1 MLDLLLRDVRVITID
16 DERPTASA
24 IGVLGGRIVGLDE
37 EVEGLPVRTVVE
49 GDGAV
54 VVPGFGDAH
63 NHMAWFGQ
71 SLGEIDLSAAAT
83 LAAIEESVAG
93 DAVHLA
99 ADDWVVGSGYD
110 DTVIGAHPDRHLLDR
125 AGGGRPVWLKHRSG
139 HMSVVSSE
147 VLRRCGVL
155 DGRADAPV
163 GGVVVRDGSG
173 QPTGLLQE
181 RAQQLVDA
189 LVKPYPVDELATAL
203 GRASAVYAAEG
214 LTHVVE
220 AGIGLGLIG
229 RSPVEA
235 AAYVLARER
244 GLLRTRVEL
253 MVASDTLHNLTAHPD
268 DGMDV
273 GLDLG
278 LRTGFGDDRL
288 RLGPMKI
295 WLDGSLIG
303 RTAALS
309 EPFCDHGSAVFQD
322 DPAQMRRR
330 MVDAHRA
337 GWRVAAHA
345 IGDEAV
351 DLALDTFAEALR
363 LSPRGDVRHRI
374 EHAGLVRPDQLARFA
389 DLGVVPVPQPRFLH
403 AVGDTMATAV
413 GPRRA
418 DWLYRHR
425 SFLDA
430 GLRVPGSSDRPVAP
444 GAPLLGMQSM
454 VERLSSGG
462 AVIGEDERVTA
473 AQALR
478 AYTIDEAWASH
489 DERTRGSVSPG
500 KAADLVLLADDPLRV
515 DADRIGAIRV
525 LATLL
530 AGTPVHDD
538 PGLFSGLDAPTA
550 PIPHTRGARP

>member
-1 MLDLLLRDVRVITID
+1 VLDLLLRDVLVHTVD
-16 DERPTASA
+16 DARPTASA
-24 IGVLGGRIVGLDE
+24 VGVLGGRVVGLDD
-37 EVEGLPVRTVVE
+37 EVVDLPARSVVD
-49 GDGAV
+49 GAGAV

-71 SLGEIDLSAAAT
+71 SLGEIDLSGAAS
-83 LAAIEESVAG
+83 LAAVGEAVARDSAGLPG
-93 DAVHLA
+93 DA
-99 ADDWVVGSGYD
+99 WVVGSGYD
-110 DTVIGAHPDRHLLDR
+110 DTVMGAHPDRRLLDR

-155 DGRADAPV
+155 DGRAEVPD
-163 GGVVVRDGSG
+163 GGVVVRDRSG
-173 QPTGLLQE
+173 EPTGLLQE
-181 RAQQLVDA
+181 RAQRLVDD
-189 LVKPYPVDELATAL
+189 LVKPYPVEEVAAAL
-203 GRASAVYAAEG
+203 GRASEVYAAEG

-220 AGIGLGLIG
+220 AGIGLGLLG
-229 RSPVEA
+229 RTPVEA
-235 AAYVLARER
+235 AAYLVARER

-253 MVASDTLHNLTAHPD
+253 MVASDTLHPLRAHPA
-268 DGMDV
+268 DGVDV

-309 EPFCDHGSAVFQD
+309 EPFCDHGTAVFQD
-322 DPAQMRRR
+322 DPDQMRRL
-330 MVDAHRA
+330 VLDAHRA

-345 IGDEAV
+345 IGDDAV
-351 DLALDTFAEALR
+351 ELALDTFAEAAR
-363 LSPRGDVRHRI
+363 THPRADVRHRI
-374 EHAGLVRPDQLARFA
+374 EHAGLVRPDQLPRFA
-389 DLGVVPVPQPRFLH
+389 ELGVVPVPQPRFLH
-403 AVGDTMATAV
+403 AVGDTMAAAV

-418 DWLYRHR
+418 DWLYRVR

-430 GLRVPGSSDRPVAP
+430 GVRVPGSSDRPVAP

-462 AVIGEDERVTA
+462 AVIGADERVSA

-489 DERTRGSVSPG
+489 DEHTRGSVTRG
-500 KAADLVLLADDPLRV
+500 KLADLVLLDDDPLRV
-515 DADRIGAIRV
+515 AADRIGAIGV
-525 LATLL
+525 LTTLV
-530 AGTPVHDD
+530 AGSPVHDT
-538 PGLFSGLDAPTA
+538 GLFSGQDLPTT
-550 PIPHTRGARP
+550 PHTRGTQA

>member
-1 MLDLLLRDVRVITID
+1 VLDLLLRDVRVTTVD
-16 DERPTASA
+16 DARPTASA
-24 IGVLGGRIVGLDE
+24 VGVLGGRIVGLDE
-37 EVEGLPVRTVVE
+37 DVSGLPARTVVD

-71 SLGEIDLSAAAT
+71 SLGEIDLSPAGT
-83 LAAIEESVAG
+83 LAAIGEAVAAG
-93 DAVHLA
+93 SADLPPDA
-99 ADDWVVGSGYD
+99 WVVGSGYD
-110 DTVIGAHPDRHLLDR
+110 DTVIGAHPDRRLLDR
-125 AGGGRPVWLKHRSG
+125 AAEGRPVWLKHRSG

-155 DGRADAPV
+155 DGRADAPE

-173 QPTGLLQE
+173 EPTGLLQE
-181 RAQQLVDA
+181 RAQQLVDD
-189 LVKPYPVDELATAL
+189 LVKPYAVDDVATAL

-220 AGIGLGLIG
+220 AGIGLGLLG
-229 RSPVEA
+229 RTPVEA
-235 AAYVLARER
+235 AAYLLARDR
-244 GLLRTRVEL
+244 GLLLNRVEL
-253 MVASDTLHNLTAHPD
+253 MVASDTLHPLRAHPD
-268 DGMDV
+268 DCIDV

-309 EPFCDHGSAVFQD
+309 EPFCDHGTAVLQD
-322 DPAQMRRR
+322 DPDRMRQLII
-330 MVDAHRA
+330 DAHRA

-345 IGDEAV
+345 IGDDAV
-351 DLALDTFAEALR
+351 DLALDAFAEAAR
-363 LSPRGDVRHRI
+363 VHPRADVRHRI

-389 DLGVVPVPQPRFLH
+389 ELGVVPVPQPRFLY
-403 AVGDTMATAV
+403 AIGDTMAAAV
-413 GPRRA
+413 GARRA

-454 VERLSSGG
+454 VERRSSGG
-462 AVIGEDERVTA
+462 AVIGADERVSA

-478 AYTIDEAWASH
+478 AYTLDEAWASH
-489 DERTRGSVSPG
+489 DELTRGSVTRG
-500 KAADLVLLADDPLRV
+500 KVADLVLLDDDPLRV
-515 DADRIGAIRV
+515 EPDRIGAIGV

-530 AGTPVHDD
+530 AGAPVHDT
-538 PGLFSGLDAPTA
+538 GLFAGRDPSPT
-550 PIPHTRGARP
+550 PDTRGRQA

>member
-1 MLDLLLRDVRVITID
+1 VLDLLLRDVRVITVD
-16 DERPTASA
+16 DARPTASA
-24 IGVLGGRIVGLDE
+24 VGVLGGRIVGLDE
-37 EVEGLPVRTVVE
+37 DVEGLPARTVVD

-83 LAAIEESVAG
+83 LAAIEEAVAG
-93 DAVHLA
+93 GSAHLSPDA
-99 ADDWVVGSGYD
+99 WVVGSGYD
-110 DTVIGAHPDRHLLDR
+110 DTVIGTHPDRQMLDR
-125 AGGGRPVWLKHRSG
+125 AAEGRPVWLKHRSG

-155 DGRADAPV
+155 DGRAVAPD

-173 QPTGLLQE
+173 EPTGLLQE

-189 LVKPYPVDELATAL
+189 LVKPYPVDEVATAL
-203 GRASAVYAAEG
+203 GRASTVYAAEG

-220 AGIGLGLIG
+220 AGIGLGLLG
-229 RSPVEA
+229 RTPVEA
-235 AAYVLARER
+235 AAYLLARER
-244 GLLRTRVEL
+244 GLLLNRVEL
-253 MVASDTLHNLTAHPD
+253 MVASDTLHPLRAHPD

-309 EPFCDHGSAVFQD
+309 EPFCDHGTAVLQA
-322 DPAQMRRR
+322 DPDEMSRL

-345 IGDEAV
+345 IGDGAV
-351 DLALDTFAEALR
+351 DLALDTFAEAAR
-363 LSPRGDVRHRI
+363 SHPRDDVRHRI
-374 EHAGLVRPDQLARFA
+374 EHAGVVRPDQLARFA

-403 AVGDTMATAV
+403 AVGDTMVAAV

-418 DWLYRHR
+418 GWLYRHR

-462 AVIGEDERVTA
+462 SVIGEDERVSA
-473 AQALR
+473 YEALR
-478 AYTIDEAWASH
+478 AYTLDEAWASH

-500 KAADLVLLADDPLRV
+500 KVADLAVLTDDPLRV
-515 DADRIGAIRV
+515 DADRIGAIGV
-525 LATLL
+525 LTTLL
-530 AGTPVHDD
+530 AGTPVHDT
-538 PGLFSGLDAPTA
+538 GLFAGRDLSPAPD
-550 PIPHTRGARP
+550 HQTRGAQA

>member
-1 MLDLLLRDVRVITID
+1 MLDLLLRDVHVVTVD
-16 DERPTASA
+16 DARPTASA

-37 EVEGLPVRTVVE
+37 EVESLPARAVVDGE
-49 GDGAV
+49 GAV

-71 SLGEIDLSAAAT
+71 SLGEVDLSAAGT
-83 LAAIEESVAG
+83 LAALEEAVAR
-93 DAVHLA
+93 DAA
-99 ADDWVVGSGYD
+99 ALPRDTWVVGSGYD
-110 DTVIGAHPDRHLLDR
+110 DTVIGAHPDRQLLDR
-125 AGGGRPVWLKHRSG
+125 AGEGRPVWLKHRSG

-155 DGRADAPV
+155 DGDADAPA
-163 GGVVVRDGSG
+163 GGVVVRDGAGS
-173 QPTGLLQE
+173 PTGLLQE
-181 RAQQLVDA
+181 RAQELVDA
-189 LVKPYPVDELATAL
+189 LVKPYPVDDVAAAL

-220 AGIGLGLIG
+220 AGIGLGLLG
-229 RSPVEA
+229 RTPVEA
-235 AAYVLARER
+235 AAYTVARER
-244 GLLRTRVEL
+244 ALLRTRVEL
-253 MVASDTLHNLTAHPD
+253 MVASDTLHPLRAHPD
-268 DGMDV
+268 DDIGV

-309 EPFCDHGSAVFQD
+309 SPFCDHGTAVYQD
-322 DPAQMRRR
+322 DPDRMRRLV
-330 MVDAHRA
+330 VDAHRA

-345 IGDEAV
+345 IGDDAV
-351 DLALDTFAEALR
+351 DLALDAFAEAR
-363 LSPRGDVRHRI
+363 RSSPRDDVRHRI
-374 EHAGLVRPDQLARFA
+374 EHAGVVRPDQLARFA
-389 DLGVVPVPQPRFLH
+389 DLGVVPVPQPRFLY
-403 AVGDTMATAV
+403 AVGDTMAAAV
-413 GPRRA
+413 GPERA

-425 SFLDA
+425 SFLEA

-462 AVIGEDERVTA
+462 AVIGADERVGA

-489 DERTRGSVSPG
+489 DERSRGSVSPG
-500 KAADLVLLADDPLRV
+500 KLADLVVLTDDPQRV
-515 DADRIGAIRV
+515 DPDRIGAIGV

-530 AGTPVHDD
+530 GGTPVHDTGVFAGQD
-538 PGLFSGLDAPTA
+538 LPATPDQ
-550 PIPHTRGARP
+550 HTRGAHP